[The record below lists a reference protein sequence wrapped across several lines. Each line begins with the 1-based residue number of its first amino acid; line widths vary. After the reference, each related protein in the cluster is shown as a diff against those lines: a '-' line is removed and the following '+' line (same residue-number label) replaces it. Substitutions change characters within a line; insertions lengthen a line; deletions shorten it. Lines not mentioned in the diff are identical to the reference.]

1 MTGGRV
7 AELGADVDGVEVDE
21 AADDGNGG
29 ASLRLIVKGCSAGKW
44 PAKMPSLSS
53 CT

>member
-29 ASLRLIVKGCSAGKW
+29 ASFRLVVKGCSAGK
-44 PAKMPSLSS
+44 
-53 CT
+53 